1 MLKHDNI
8 VKDKFSDK
16 NGKSDCLMSM
26 QKLNIYNQATI
37 WNLDSCT
44 YYDFQNVIE
53 YPDLNQIYCAWCR
66 INSKTGKL
74 MLWM

>member
-1 MLKHDNI
+1 MKLLVFEA
-8 VKDKFSDK
+8 VKYC
-16 NGKSDCLMSM
+16 NRYVGISDCLMSM

-53 YPDLNQIYCAWCR
+53 YPDLNQIYCAQCMV
-66 INSKTGKL
+66 NSKTGKL